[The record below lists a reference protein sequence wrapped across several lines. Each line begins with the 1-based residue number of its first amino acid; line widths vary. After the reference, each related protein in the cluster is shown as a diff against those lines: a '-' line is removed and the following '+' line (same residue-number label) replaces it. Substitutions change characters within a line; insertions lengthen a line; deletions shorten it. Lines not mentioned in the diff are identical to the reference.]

1 MIGLEMPLLRVSES
15 VRVSVPCLGKGC
27 SYKRKLTF
35 VILSFADLPV
45 EYTARPHDYSSYK
58 LFDIVKNSCVGCCLQ
73 CSCIFCFEI
82 DIKTPWAYPHNFG
95 MVINKKYND
104 LLNEFVR
111 DLEHEGI
118 LENTESF
125 FFEKVFSEAEKQ
137 AIQARFDRHIGDH
150 FELDWVWEEYG
161 MKNGEQPRRYR
172 QKGLIKYSP
181 YFRY

>member
-1 MIGLEMPLLRVSES
+1 
-15 VRVSVPCLGKGC
+15 
-27 SYKRKLTF
+27 
-35 VILSFADLPV
+35 
-45 EYTARPHDYSSYK
+45 
-58 LFDIVKNSCVGCCLQ
+58 
-73 CSCIFCFEI
+73 
-82 DIKTPWAYPHNFG
+82 

-150 FELDWVWEEYG
+150 FELDWV
-161 MKNGEQPRRYR
+161 
-172 QKGLIKYSP
+172 
-181 YFRY
+181 